1 MAELDEL
8 ERDLLK
14 AADIWFE
21 AALHRKLQRL
31 VEIARLGQ
39 SARVW
44 LECAPV
50 ELADAQIPFDE

>member
-39 SARVW
+39 SARVA
-44 LECAPV
+44 LEHVPERHDETFV
-50 ELADAQIPFDE
+50 PFDE